1 MDEERPELDYH
12 FYLGVLRRRWPII
25 VLVCLLTTGVAIAR
39 SATST
44 RIYQTSATVLV
55 SDPQTVNADGSSS
68 STVDIPTEI
77 ELIGSGPI
85 QAAVSKELGT
95 DAAKVSGLS
104 IAEVGSTT
112 LIQITTES
120 SSPAAAQKAANA
132 YADQYVKVRTEQAID
147 SINKTMVV
155 IQSKVTDIQ
164 NQITALDKQIAAQG
178 FLPSADLTSQRTAL
192 QSQLSTYTTQLERL
206 QVTADLRATA
216 GAQVVNLA
224 GLPSTPIKPTPSRDA
239 MLGFALGLVLGLGLA
254 FLTEFLDDK
263 IKTTE
268 DVARYGKGMQVIA
281 EIPRIARERH
291 GRRLVALDDPASG
304 AAESYRALRTSLRL
318 IGLRQ
323 PIQTLLVTSPMS
335 AEGKTTLVANLGVTM
350 ARAGLRVVVVD
361 LDLRRAQLGEM
372 LGASNDVGVMSV
384 LLGEATLAEALYEVP
399 ISAGV
404 PPLRLLAAGPLPPNP
419 SEIMGT
425 ARMTDLITSL
435 KKSADVVILD
445 TPPLV
450 PVTDAMVLSGRVDGV
465 LVVVNAGKTR
475 RRHLQRSAEYL
486 DQADAPIIGAVLNGS
501 GQHIRYG
508 YYKKYDYGRRA
519 KKKARKVRDPSQLP
533 VPLTQR
539 TSNGNG
545 SAPAPSPVAPGLEST
560 PEP

>member
-85 QAAVSKELGT
+85 GAAVSKELGA
-95 DAAKVSGLS
+95 DAAKISGLN
-104 IAEVGSTT
+104 ITEVGSTT
-112 LIQITTES
+112 LIQITTDS
-120 SSPAAAQKAANA
+120 SSPAVAQKGANA
-132 YADQYVKVRTEQAID
+132 YADQYVKIRTQQAID
-147 SINKTMVV
+147 SINKTTVV
-155 IQSKVTDIQ
+155 IQQKVTDLQ
-164 NQITALDKQIAAQG
+164 TQITQLNTKIAVAG
-178 FLPSADLTSQRTAL
+178 AFPSSDLTSQL
-192 QSQLSTYTTQLERL
+192 SSLNSQLSTYTAQLERL
-206 QVTADLRATA
+206 QVTADLRATT
-216 GAQVVNLA
+216 GAQVVNQA

-239 MLGFALGLVLGLGLA
+239 LLGFALGLVLGLGIA

-268 DVARYGKGMQVIA
+268 DVARYGRGIPVIA
-281 EIPRIARERH
+281 EIPRIARERN

-323 PIQTLLVTSPMS
+323 PIQTLLVTSPMA

-372 LGASNDVGVMSV
+372 LGASNDIGVMSV
-384 LLGEATLAEALYEVP
+384 LLGEVTLAEALYEVP
-399 ISAGV
+399 ISSGV
-404 PPLRLLAAGPLPPNP
+404 PRLRLLPAGPLPPNP

-425 ARMTDLITSL
+425 ARMGDLITNL
-435 KKSADVVILD
+435 KQSADVVILD

-465 LVVVNAGKTR
+465 LLVASAGNTR
-475 RRHLQRSAEYL
+475 RRHLQRATEYL
-486 DQADAPIIGAVLNGS
+486 EQAEAPVIGAVLNGS

-508 YYKKYDYGRRA
+508 YYKKYDYSRRGRKGRRM
-519 KKKARKVRDPSQLP
+519 RDPSQLP
-533 VPLTQR
+533 VPLTQS

-545 SAPAPSPVAPGLEST
+545 SREPSPVAPGFEST